1 MSFIPMYDLEK
12 LSEDDRKR
20 YYLAA
25 CEYLGLPPEL
35 NVLAFHFMDQGD
47 GARKLILYA
56 KRGATDIIRNNLGIS
71 VVGLTKDQNAHEVTW
86 VATGKNKDGRTEM
99 SSGSKSIEGLRGK
112 ALEDAIA
119 WAQTKALRRMT
130 LQFAGGGILDETEIA
145 EPTTMNIAQ
154 APSLAQ
160 VAAQPTVQPNAAP
173 GKLFENTEPPP
184 KEKETRMFPAT
195 FDKPFI
201 LTPIPDVSASAD
213 ISKSQQSPTPSGP
226 GWTLF
231 GEEEEFPKHDAKG
244 NPVFDDGC
252 PVTGNIVKDLGHT
265 MTFKLGPAIAPKII
279 AAGNQIHMPDAA
291 QKKAYREKLRTYNDD
306 ILPKAGMMP
315 NEHGGIGMRLRAF
328 AMKRYNVAEIS
339 QLFTWQ
345 WEDFFKFLESKSPAD
360 LVKTIDGGL

>member
-1 MSFIPMYDLEK
+1 MSRFIPMYDLEK
-12 LSEDDRKR
+12 LNETDRQQ

-99 SSGSKSIEGLRGK
+99 SSGSKSIDGLRGK

-160 VAAQPTVQPNAAP
+160 AAAQPTVQPNAAP

-184 KEKETRMFPAT
+184 KEKETRRFPAT
-195 FDKPFI
+195 FDKPFV
-201 LTPIPDVSASAD
+201 LTPIPDTACAQGVT
-213 ISKSQQSPTPSGP
+213 QPTGP

-231 GEEEEFPKHDAKG
+231 GEDEEFPKHDAQG

-252 PVTGNIVKDLGHT
+252 PVTGNIVKDIGHT
-265 MTFKLGPAIAPKII
+265 MTFKVGPSIPAEITE
-279 AAGNQIHMPDAA
+279 AANQIHMPDAA

-345 WEDFFKFLESKSPAD
+345 WEDFFKFLESKTPAE
-360 LVKTIDGGL
+360 LVKAIDANI